1 MAGMRSTHTA
11 PAWLIPTLAVLFFV
25 SGVSALIYQVLWLR
39 LLSLVFGVSVYAT
52 STVLAGFMAG
62 LALGSYA
69 GGRLGDRVRHPLAW
83 FALAE
88 VLIGATAWATP
99 QLLRLA
105 EQGYVVLYP
114 LLPPSVLPLTTIRFL
129 LSFAILLIPT
139 TLMGATLPLIIKSSV
154 LRDEG
159 FGHRAGLLYA
169 TNTTGAVT
177 GVLLAGFYLIGSA
190 GIERSFRLAATL
202 NVLVGTAAA
211 LAAMARARHMSAA
224 QTPEAARPAGTAPVR
239 EMPESIRRLVLIVF
253 VLSGFAALALEVIWF
268 RVLVLFFPATTY
280 AFTTVLAV
288 VLCGIAAGSFL
299 ITPFMR
305 SRRDWLATL
314 ALLELGI
321 ALFSLASF
329 AFAHTHLSLAWAD
342 PLYDHPV
349 VDERAPM
356 LLTSLLVVLPPTL
369 LMGAA
374 FPIGLRLWAGDDD
387 NASRETARRVGLFY
401 SLNVVGGIAG
411 AVVAGFLLL
420 PLLGSRRSAVLV
432 AAISLAGALLLLR
445 ALAAD
450 RVRLAAGSA
459 IAGICLFAGLALF
472 MEDPYALVMSHR
484 YPGQTTL
491 WREEGVQT
499 TVSVHQPPEGG
510 RLLYLDGLHQANDS
524 EGMIRVH
531 AQIGHLAMALHPA
544 PKSALVIG
552 LGGGVTAGAVSQHRS
567 ARIQLVELSEAV
579 VHGSEWFRHAN
590 NDVLRQPNVDLRIDD
605 GRNYLLLARPQHDVI
620 TADIIQPIHAGAGNL
635 YAVEYFQLARN
646 ALTDSGLVLQWIGRR
661 PDTHYKLIMRT
672 FLTAFPETTLWADGT
687 LLVGTKQP
695 LKLDRAAFEHKLR
708 DPEVKAALSSV
719 GLGSFDALL
728 AHYTAGPE
736 ELRQFVGPG
745 PILTDDRPQL
755 EYFLSLPREDPT
767 VDISGLR
774 GAPTR
779 LLSAAEAR

>member
-1 MAGMRSTHTA
+1 MRSEHTA
-11 PAWLIPTLAVLFFV
+11 PAWLLPTLAILFFA

-39 LLSLVFGVSVYAT
+39 LLALVFGVSVYAT
-52 STVLAGFMAG
+52 STVLASFMAG

-83 FALAE
+83 FGLVE
-88 VLIGATAWATP
+88 VLIGLTALATP
-99 QLLRLA
+99 AVLRLA
-105 EQGYVVLYP
+105 EQGYIVLYP
-114 LLPPSVLPLTTIRFL
+114 LLPPTVLPLSTIRFL
-129 LSFAILLIPT
+129 FSFTILVVPT

-154 LRDEG
+154 FRIEG

-169 TNTTGAVT
+169 TNTAGAVT

-190 GIERSFRLAATL
+190 GIETSFRVAATL
-202 NVLVGTAAA
+202 NVLVGIAAGLAA
-211 LAAMARARHMSAA
+211 LARGRSVSPSAGAAPDTA
-224 QTPEAARPAGTAPVR
+224 QPADTSAVR
-239 EMPESIRRLVLIVF
+239 EMPEGTRRLVLMVF

-299 ITPFMR
+299 ITPFMQ
-305 SRRDWLATL
+305 RRLDWLATL

-342 PLYDHPV
+342 PLYDHPF

-356 LLTSLLVVLPPTL
+356 LVTSLLVVLPPTL

-374 FPIGLRLWAGDDD
+374 FPIGLRLWAANGR
-387 NASRETARRVGLFY
+387 NAPTRTAERIGLFY

-420 PLLGSRRSAVLV
+420 PTLGSRGSVVLV
-432 AAISLAGALLLLR
+432 AGISLVGALLLLR

-450 RVRLAAGSA
+450 RVRLAVGSA
-459 IAGICLFAGLALF
+459 ITGVGLFAGLAF
-472 MEDPYALVMSHR
+472 YMEDPYTVVMTHR
-484 YPGQTTL
+484 YAGQTML

-499 TVSVHQPPEGG
+499 TVSVHEPPTGG

-524 EGMIRVH
+524 EDMIRVH

-544 PKSALVIG
+544 PRTALVIG

-567 ARIQLVELSEAV
+567 ARVEIVELSEAV
-579 VHGSEWFRHAN
+579 VRGSEWFRHVN

-605 GRNYLLLARPQHDVI
+605 GRNYLLLARPHYDVI

-635 YAVEYFQLARN
+635 YAVEYFRLVRN
-646 ALTDSGLVLQWIGRR
+646 ALADSGLVLQWIGQRS
-661 PDTHYKLIMRT
+661 DIQYKLILRT
-672 FLTAFPETTLWADGT
+672 FLTVFPETTLWADGT
-687 LLVGTKQP
+687 LLVGTKEP
-695 LKLDRAAFEHKLR
+695 LRLDRAAFEHKLT
-708 DPEVKAALSSV
+708 DPALQTALTNV
-719 GLGSFDALL
+719 GLGSFEALL

-736 ELRQFVGPG
+736 ELREFVGPG
-745 PILTDDRPQL
+745 PILTDDRPVL
-755 EYFLSLPREDPT
+755 EYFLSLPRDDRP
-767 VDISGLR
+767 VDVSGFE

-779 LLSAAEAR
+779 LLGAGDAR